1 MGLFDFMSSRDSSSR
16 NETTV
21 IQDSYNATSS
31 TSNVYD
37 NLGNVSLTIGK
48 SDPIDWAKVAPVIAV
63 GAVVVGVGALVFL
76 KGKR

>member
-1 MGLFDFMSSRDSSSR
+1 MGIFDAFSTRDNSSR

-21 IQDSYNATSS
+21 IQDSYNSTSS
-31 TSNVYD
+31 TSSVYD
-37 NLGNVSLTIGK
+37 NLGNVNLTIGK
-48 SDPIDWAKVAPVIAV
+48 DDPIDWAKLAPLLAV

>member
-1 MGLFDFMSSRDSSSR
+1 MGLFDAFSTRDNSSR

-48 SDPIDWAKVAPVIAV
+48 SDPVDWAKLAPLMAV
-63 GAVVVGVGALVFL
+63 GAVVVGMGVLIFM